1 MNNTQQND
9 SEFAVDWSRLQAI
22 CLRQGWDLGRLAR
35 AAGVSRTTLYHWQ
48 TGRTGRPR
56 GSTLY
61 KLAEVLRVDPN
72 ELLVGAETN
81 SSTQSGFPRSEESP
95 ASEASPPE
103 FPKPVGT
110 IGGGASG
117 NSSGIPAGNASTSF
131 MGTVD
136 ELVFDRQTNWCVQE
150 LCERSPELFQ
160 DWADQEWEEL
170 FSSFGV
176 GGELNEEGVR
186 QQVEA
191 INQRRVTLYELQV
204 LLETHLADAARRVI
218 HSLYESVQGPESASP
233 VEVSGKSQDGAA

>member
-1 MNNTQQND
+1 MSNMQHND
-9 SEFAVDWSRLQAI
+9 SEYAVDWSRLQSI

-56 GSTLY
+56 GSTLF

-72 ELLVGAETN
+72 ELLVGAESN
-81 SSTQSGFPRSEESP
+81 PSVQPNFSRPDQSSAAGAGRPD
-95 ASEASPPE
+95 
-103 FPKPVGT
+103 FPKPA
-110 IGGGASG
+110 GGVVG
-117 NSSGIPAGNASTSF
+117 NSSGNSASDAAVANADS
-131 MGTVD
+131 VD
-136 ELVFDRQTNWCVQE
+136 ELLFDRQTNWCVQE

-160 DWADQEWEEL
+160 GWADQEWEEL

-204 LLETHLADAARRVI
+204 LLETHLADAAQRII

-233 VEVSGKSQDGAA
+233 VEVSGKGQDGAV